1 MGPRPVQETY
11 AEVVDGALLREQ
23 RIAAGLTYRG
33 LAQKIGA
40 KSWSSLRRLEIP
52 IERGGRHTLS
62 VERAVRISIAAQIPP
77 HTLHHY
83 FRFHGVEAG
92 AA

>member
-1 MGPRPVQETY
+1 MSPKPVQETY
-11 AEVVDGALLREQ
+11 AWVVSGSELREQ
-23 RIAAGLTYRG
+23 RKAAGLTYRG

-62 VERAVRISIAAQIPP
+62 VERAVRIATALEIPP
-77 HTLHHY
+77 HQLHHY

>member
-1 MGPRPVQETY
+1 MAPKPVQETY
-11 AEVVDGALLREQ
+11 AEVVSASDLRNQ
-23 RIAAGLTYRG
+23 RMAAGLTYRG

-52 IERGGRHTLS
+52 VERGGRHTLS
-62 VERAVRISIAAQIPP
+62 VERAVKIAIALNIRTDQ
-77 HTLHHY
+77 LHLY
-83 FRFHGVEAG
+83 FRFHGVEAR